1 MSAHALGQLD
11 ANERRTLDA
20 FGSVGFLASLIIGVV
35 GLGAALALSAGDWT
49 LFGHAYLTGY
59 MYFLTVSVAALFFV
73 IIQHLTRA
81 GWSATIRRIAEL
93 MAMNLATLGIL
104 VIPILV
110 LHGAMYEWAHADAAD
125 PVMGPKLVWL
135 NTNFFVIR
143 IVIYFVVLSLL
154 ARWFLKHSLAQD
166 ADGDVA
172 HTEVMQS
179 YSGLTLVIFAITGS
193 AVAFD
198 LVMSLNPEWYST
210 MYAVYLFAGGMAGF
224 FAWMILA
231 LRALQGRGIM
241 TSSVNCEI
249 YHDLGKWLFGFVF
262 FWSYVAFSQYM
273 LQWYANIPEE
283 TAWYAQRGAT
293 TSDAVNWTQ
302 AGPWPIV
309 ALVLLFGHSLIP
321 FAGLL
326 SRWCKRILGV
336 LTFWAGWLAVFHLV
350 DLIFV
355 IMPALQQHHGHET
368 TFGLQ
373 IAVAVCGFVGV
384 GGLWFASL
392 FRWAGARSMMPLHDP
407 RTAEALAHE
416 NY

>member
-20 FGSVGFLASLIIGVV
+20 FGKVGLVASLIIGAV
-35 GLGAALALSAGDWT
+35 GLLAALALSAGDWT
-49 LFGHAYLTGY
+49 LFGHAYLTGF

-81 GWSATIRRIAEL
+81 GWSSTIRRIAEL
-93 MAMNLATLGIL
+93 MAMNLPILGIL

-110 LHGAMYEWAHADAAD
+110 LHGGMYEWVHADPSD
-125 PVMGPKLVWL
+125 PVLGPKLVWL

-143 IVIYFVVLSLL
+143 VVIYFVVLI
-154 ARWFLKHSLAQD
+154 SLAYWFYSHSIAQD
-166 ADGDVA
+166 TDGDLA
-172 HTEVMQS
+172 HTMTMQR
-179 YSGLTLVIFAITGS
+179 YSGLMLVIFAITGS

-210 MYAVYLFAGGMAGF
+210 MYAVYLFAGGLAGF
-224 FAWMILA
+224 FAWMILS
-231 LRALQGRGIM
+231 LRLLQSHGIM
-241 TSSVNCEI
+241 TSSVNQEH

-283 TAWYAQRGAT
+283 TAWFAQRGAT
-293 TSDAVNWTQ
+293 THDAVSWTES
-302 AGPWPIV
+302 GPWPIL

-321 FAGLL
+321 FPALL

-336 LTFWAGWLAVFHLV
+336 LTFWAAWMAVFHLV
-350 DLIFV
+350 DMIFV
-355 IMPALQQHHGHET
+355 IMPAMQMHET
-368 TFGLQ
+368 ESTFTMQ
-373 IAVAVCGFVGV
+373 IVIAVCGFVGI
-384 GGLWFASL
+384 GGFWFASL
-392 FRWAGARSMMPLHDP
+392 FWWAGARSVMPLKDP
-407 RTAEALAHE
+407 RIAESLAHE